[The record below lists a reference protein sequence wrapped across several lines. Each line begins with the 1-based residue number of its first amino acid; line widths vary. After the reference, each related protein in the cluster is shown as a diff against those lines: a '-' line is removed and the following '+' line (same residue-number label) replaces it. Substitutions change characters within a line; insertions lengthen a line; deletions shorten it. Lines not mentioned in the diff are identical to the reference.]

1 MENSKKARALE
12 FTLALGCSLQCKY
25 CPQEKLQKAYRLHKV
40 RKMSM
45 DTFKRCLSQIELGGG
60 VIISGMVE
68 PFHNENCAEMIKYAF
83 DNGYKVRLFTS
94 LTGVTEKDLDIL
106 EKISFDELTIHIL
119 DQKFNSKFRLT
130 KEYLNIFEQT
140 MKRLGNQ
147 ISAYSVH
154 GEIHE
159 SVKDMLLKDKVI
171 TSSMFD
177 RAGNLEYEELPKT
190 KPKGRIRCMAGSATN
205 IGIWTP
211 EVLPDG
217 TVTLCC
223 MDYGMQHVLG
233 NLVRQEW
240 KEIAEGEEY
249 QKILKGFE
257 DDSINNLCRSCSG
270 AREEKNW
277 PSSMVKKII
286 EQYNEKGV
294 LPKKNAEKWREYIEA
309 IANAKHIAVFGM
321 GRLFYD
327 QYFYGAWDEVMQAE
341 VFSDNNSNMWG
352 QEIQGI
358 PCVNPEK
365 LKEYEDLLVVVFV
378 KNDMEIGEQ
387 LKKMNIKTII
397 PIMNIYSIL

>member
-106 EKISFDELTIHIL
+106 EKISFDELTIHIP

-171 TSSMFD
+171 TSSSY
-177 RAGNLEYEELPKT
+177 L
-190 KPKGRIRCMAGSATN
+190 
-205 IGIWTP
+205 
-211 EVLPDG
+211 
-217 TVTLCC
+217 
-223 MDYGMQHVLG
+223 
-233 NLVRQEW
+233 
-240 KEIAEGEEY
+240 
-249 QKILKGFE
+249 
-257 DDSINNLCRSCSG
+257 
-270 AREEKNW
+270 
-277 PSSMVKKII
+277 
-286 EQYNEKGV
+286 
-294 LPKKNAEKWREYIEA
+294 
-309 IANAKHIAVFGM
+309 
-321 GRLFYD
+321 
-327 QYFYGAWDEVMQAE
+327 
-341 VFSDNNSNMWG
+341 
-352 QEIQGI
+352 
-358 PCVNPEK
+358 
-365 LKEYEDLLVVVFV
+365 
-378 KNDMEIGEQ
+378 
-387 LKKMNIKTII
+387 
-397 PIMNIYSIL
+397 